1 MASPRPIPKF
11 SALLAQLDAGTVDD
25 ALSADLATLVQAVQD
40 HDKAGTLTL
49 KVIVEPAGSGS
60 RTVAVVVDHKASAP
74 RPRPGGSVL
83 WVGELGSLHR
93 SDPYQQTLTNLTE
106 DQK

>member
-1 MASPRPIPKF
+1 VATPSPIPKF

-25 ALSADLATLVQAVQD
+25 VLSAELATLVQAVQD
-40 HDKAGTLTL
+40 HDKAGALTL
-49 KVIVEPAGSGS
+49 KVTVEPAGSGG
-60 RTVAVVVDHKASAP
+60 RTVAVVVDHKASVP

-83 WVGELGSLHR
+83 WVGDQGALHR
-93 SDPYQQTLTNLTE
+93 ADPYQQTLTNIPE